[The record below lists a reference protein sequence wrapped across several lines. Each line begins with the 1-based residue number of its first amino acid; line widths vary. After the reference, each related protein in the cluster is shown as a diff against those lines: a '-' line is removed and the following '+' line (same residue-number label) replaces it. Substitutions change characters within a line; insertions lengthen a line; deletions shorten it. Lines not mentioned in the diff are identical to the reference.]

1 MLNHYA
7 QVSVMIFSHP
17 LFEQGDIPVDIS
29 SEVLENASMKFTN
42 LDFVG
47 KWVTSSVNTDQ
58 GIVLL
63 MYTNGS
69 SVYRTS
75 NVETVSLNGVS
86 TFDESTGAVTWEL
99 TGVAPS
105 GYSFYALHVANT
117 TAGTYATI
125 TSTNISAF
133 NYPARLV
140 KK

>member
-1 MLNHYA
+1 
-7 QVSVMIFSHP
+7 MIFSHP

-29 SEVLENASMKFTN
+29 GEVLENASMKFTN

-63 MYTNGS
+63 MYTNA
-69 SVYRTS
+69 S

-105 GYSFYALHVANT
+105 GYSFYALRVANT

>member
-29 SEVLENASMKFTN
+29 GEVLENASMKFTN

-63 MYTNGS
+63 MYTNA
-69 SVYRTS
+69 S

-105 GYSFYALHVANT
+105 GYSFYALRVANT